1 MDIEKLVVAILQ
13 SIVTGILVQKVR
25 EKTGKKEW
33 ALVTKKP
40 DSRTGRRRVLY
51 WFGSK
56 KPSKDSID
64 KQESRVQYWKH
75 KK

>member
-1 MDIEKLVVAILQ
+1 MDITKTILQ
-13 SIVTGILVQKVR
+13 TLENIVTGILVQKVR

-40 DSRTGRRRVLY
+40 DKRTGKRRVLY

-56 KPSKDSID
+56 KPSKESID